1 MAKKMKA
8 AVKKAGMKKSAMKKS
23 GMKKKSA
30 MKSGMKRKK
39 NQFFTLM
46 LAAKNKGAPTF
57 LYNGKT
63 YKRKQKGHLVFYKA

>member
-8 AVKKAGMKKSAMKKS
+8 AMKKAGMKKSAMKKS

-30 MKSGMKRKK
+30 MKSGMKKK

-63 YKRKQKGHLVFYKA
+63 YKRKQKGHLVYYKA